1 MRFRGLRFE
10 ILGNLAVV
18 SLISLALTGFGVWFI
33 NGNHLLQQHLYQG
46 RMLVESFAEEALGLL
61 PPEAFAGIADD
72 RELRVAVE
80 DLMRRYVER
89 DPRIRLHLVD
99 PELRVLSSTGG
110 GISNLPSGEEALRI
124 CFRTGEPY
132 ARLDGKPLLFGSFH
146 QATFAFP
153 LRRSGRLLA
162 GVVATLPMDGVVR
175 SARQTVRFI
184 LIYICLGSL
193 VFLIFGTV
201 LISRTVVHPLETT
214 IAVMRR
220 VADGDLQQK
229 VEPEGD
235 NEVGLLARTFNT
247 MAEKLKGH
255 EKTLNEHL
263 KSLQKMNQDLK
274 ATQQEVIQS
283 EKLASVGLL
292 AAGIAHEIGNPL
304 GAVLGY
310 IAMLEQGVAEPQE
323 QKDYLKR
330 MEKEVLRI
338 DGIVRD
344 LREYS
349 RPSPPKPMPT
359 DLNGFIRDT
368 VSMMK
373 RRHDFR
379 GVRFELRLEEPL
391 SPVSVDPG
399 QVQQVLVNLFLNAK
413 DAMEGEGSV
422 RVASRMCRYAS
433 PETKRV
439 GGPARRE
446 GDPPGIDYRLLR
458 RTHPARK
465 WPFLEGQ
472 AVVEIEVSDTG
483 PGISRENLPRVF
495 DPFFTTKEA
504 GRGTGLGLSVSQR
517 IIESF
522 CGDIRITSGA
532 NESARVSIR
541 LPVLEDD
548 PSGIR
553 TPGEEMLKDGTT
565 GSHRG

>member
-18 SLISLALTGFGVWFI
+18 SLISLVLTGFGVWFI
-33 NGNHLLQQHLYQG
+33 NGNHLLQQHLFQG
-46 RMLVESFAEEALGLL
+46 RVLLESFAEETLGLL
-61 PPEAFAGIADD
+61 PPDGFDGIA
-72 RELRVAVE
+72 RNRQLRGAAE
-80 DLMRRYVER
+80 DLMRRYAER

-99 PELRVLSSTGG
+99 SELREICSTGRG
-110 GISNLPSGEEALRI
+110 VSNLRASEEALRI

-132 ARLDGKPLLFGSFH
+132 TRLDGKPLLFGSFH

-153 LRRSGRLLA
+153 LRRSGRLL
-162 GVVATLPMDGVVR
+162 GGILATLSLDGVVG

-184 LIYICLGSL
+184 LIYIVLGSL

-201 LISRTVVHPLETT
+201 LISRTVVQPLEKT

-263 KSLQKMNQDLK
+263 KSLQKMNLELK

-292 AAGIAHEIGNPL
+292 AAGVAHEIGNPL

-310 IAMLEQGVAEPQE
+310 IAMLEQGVADPQE

-344 LREYS
+344 LRQYS
-349 RPSPPKPMPT
+349 KPSPPKPVPT
-359 DLNGFIRDT
+359 DLNELIRET
-368 VSMMK
+368 VNMMK

-379 GVRFELRLEEPL
+379 GVRFELRLEEPAAL
-391 SPVSVDPG
+391 VSVDPG

-413 DAMEGEGSV
+413 DAMQGEGSV

-446 GDPPGIDYRLLR
+446 GDPPGIDYRLIR
-458 RTHPARK
+458 RTHAAGK

-472 AVVEIEVSDTG
+472 PVVEIEVSDTG

-495 DPFFTTKEA
+495 DPFFTTKET

-532 NESARVSIR
+532 SESARVSVR

-548 PSGIR
+548 PGGIR
-553 TPGEEMLKDGTT
+553 APEQEMLKDGTT